1 MEHNDAQL
9 IQRVLQGDQ
18 DAFSP
23 LVEKYQKG
31 VHALVWRKI
40 GDFHIAQE
48 ITQDAFF
55 RAYQKLG
62 TLKNHNQFAGWLYVI
77 AAHLCADWFRKNP
90 PPEQSLE
97 VTDMSE
103 VNEASYSR
111 YVAEKQAAEAD
122 EARREVVKKLLQKLP
137 ESERTVMTLYYL
149 GEMTIKAIS
158 EFLGVSPNTIKSRLS
173 RARDR
178 LKKEEDMIQQH
189 LGSFQLPANLTQNI
203 MNEISRIVPT
213 VPAANKPVVPW
224 VLSAA
229 SAVLIFLLMGAG
241 TQYLSRFQKPYD
253 LNATSERTVEL
264 IEAAFVLDSPAKP
277 AVRNQIGSLSTPGR
291 NPGEGQ
297 KPDAR
302 LFAAALVDETEVSTP
317 KPKWIQTKGPA
328 GGLVNTL
335 FTTRRGDIYAGTST
349 NFYKMADDGHS
360 WKLVVAGGSTSLS
373 LKDWMMG
380 GTQQMVE
387 QDDTLYIATDGEVLT
402 STDDGETWISLG
414 AHPEGQPVGFVI
426 TDGVPE
432 AEADMTLNLA
442 LVEGVYRSVDA
453 GKSWIP
459 LNDGNLAGRK
469 TRAIAA
475 VENTLFAGT
484 DNGLYRRDMDTWER
498 LTIRPAEMSE
508 NQLPIHALAVDE
520 HRLYVAVGD
529 ELTNQNQRGR
539 QLKSLMTGNA
549 QWSLYRSTDQGDTWY
564 SIDPRKRQEGETE
577 RQQKN
582 LFNFDLAS
590 PFPGAETTEIYMP
603 SVKLFATQGRVT
615 VVDAFGEFFYSM
627 NTGETWTAVD
637 VKGSSSYR
645 VPPPV
650 LMMDTNTFYKGTPGG
665 VQHTTDG
672 GKSWHGLTTGLVG
685 TPVQTLIAVKGKL
698 YANSIDGFVCSTDAG
713 ESWVPLPGGLDHGVF
728 IKAFDGALYVKRANH
743 MNTPSPLLR
752 LSTENHRTA
761 FIEDMPAFENIN
773 SQNRGEEIG
782 KILQEAFIEM
792 SKQNPE
798 EGAPPNPEDI
808 DFNQLD
814 IDFEQLNETLNKTI
828 QEQAT
833 SGLMSFIGSFAVSGD
848 TYYVEYGKTLY
859 RWKSGMSEWH
869 NTGLVDTGEDPFAS
883 LLSPDS
889 YSADVV
895 TAYDS
900 ITSMGF
906 KIAVS
911 GSTIYIGKREG
922 HLFQSFDEGDTWNDV
937 TADIPYLFE
946 KFEAIVSAGPTV
958 YVATDKGVAYS
969 SDGTHWHAATDAE
982 GSSLVVSRF
991 AMEGTTV
998 YGQTDKHVYL
1008 LKEGANI
1015 WKRATPE
1022 LPGSVISFAVEGNT
1036 LYVGTANRGVLRF
1049 TLDKSL

>member
-1 MEHNDAQL
+1 MEYNDAQL

-103 VNEASYSR
+103 VNEVSYSR

-158 EFLGVSPNTIKSRLS
+158 EFLGVSPNTVKSRLS
-173 RARDR
+173 RARNR

-203 MNEISRIVPT
+203 MNEISRIVPA

-253 LNATSERTVEL
+253 LNATSERTIEL
-264 IEAAFVLDSPAKP
+264 IEAVFVLDSPAKP
-277 AVRNQIGSLSTPGR
+277 AVRNQAGSLSTPGR
-291 NPGEGQ
+291 NPGAGQ
-297 KPDAR
+297 KPDAQ

-317 KPKWIQTKGPA
+317 KPQWIQTKGPA

-335 FTTRRGDIYAGTST
+335 FTTRRGDIYAGSYT
-349 NFYKMADDGHS
+349 NLYKLADDGHS
-360 WKLVVAGGSTSLS
+360 WKLVFAGSLS
-373 LKDWMMG
+373 SLNMKDFIIG
-380 GTQQMVE
+380 SSTQQMVE
-387 QDDTLYIATDGEVLT
+387 QDDTLYIAIDAEMLI
-402 STDDGETWISLG
+402 STDHGETWDSLG
-414 AHPEGQPVGFVI
+414 AHPKGQPVGLVI
-426 TDGVPE
+426 TDAVPGTE
-432 AEADMTLNLA
+432 AEVTMNLA
-442 LVEGVYRSVDA
+442 LVEGVFRSVDA

-459 LNDGNLAGRK
+459 LNDENLAGRK
-469 TRAIAA
+469 IRAIAA

-484 DNGLYRRDMDTWER
+484 DSGLYRLNTGTWER

-529 ELTNQNQRGR
+529 EITNQNQFGM
-539 QLKSLMTGNA
+539 QLRASLTGNG
-549 QWSLYRSTDQGDTWY
+549 QWSLYRSTDQGNAWY
-564 SIDPRKRQEGETE
+564 SIDPRKGQEHEEEKQRRFQFGGGV
-577 RQQKN
+577 
-582 LFNFDLAS
+582 
-590 PFPGAETTEIYMP
+590 PFPGAEETEIYMP
-603 SVKLFATQGRVT
+603 SIKLFAAEGKVI
-615 VVDAFGEFFYSM
+615 VVDAFGELFYSM
-627 NTGETWTAVD
+627 NTGETWTALD
-637 VKGSSSYR
+637 VKGGSGYN

-650 LMMDTNTFYKGTPGG
+650 LMMNENTFYKGGPSG
-665 VQHTTDG
+665 VQTTIDG
-672 GKSWHGLTTGLVG
+672 GKTWYEFNSGLVG
-685 TPVQTLIAVKGKL
+685 TPVQTLIAVKGEL
-698 YANSIDGFVCSTDAG
+698 YANSTNGFISSTDEG
-713 ESWVPLPGGLDHGVF
+713 ESWMPLPGEIDHGV
-728 IKAFDGALYVKRANH
+728 IIEAFDDTLYVKRGNH
-743 MNTPSPLLR
+743 MNTPSPIAH
-752 LSTENHRTA
+752 LSTEDNSLT
-761 FIEDMPAFENIN
+761 FIPGMPAFESVT
-773 SQNRGEEIG
+773 SQKMDEEMG
-782 KILQEAFIEM
+782 KIMMEALTDEA
-792 SKQNPE
+792 KQSLE
-798 EGAPPNPEDI
+798 KGEPPNPEDV
-808 DFNQLD
+808 DFK
-814 IDFEQLNETLNKTI
+814 QLNEAMSKVM
-828 QEQAT
+828 QEQA
-833 SGLMSFIGSFAVSGD
+833 SAGMLAFIGSFAVNGD

-859 RWKSGMSEWH
+859 RWKPGMGEWH
-869 NTGLVDTGEDPFAS
+869 NTGLVDKGKDPFAS
-883 LLSPDS
+883 LFSGPFD
-889 YSADVV
+889 YSADAS
-895 TAYDS
+895 TAYDTINS
-900 ITSMGF
+900 SGF

-911 GSTIYIGKREG
+911 GSTVYIGKREG
-922 HLFQSFDEGDTWNDV
+922 HLFQSFNEGDTWNDV
-937 TADIPYLFE
+937 TADIPFSFE
-946 KFEAIVSAGPTV
+946 KFKTIAFAGSTV
-958 YVATDKGVAYS
+958 YIATDKGVAYS
-969 SDGTHWHAATDAE
+969 SDGTHWHATTDAE
-982 GSSLVVSRF
+982 GRALVASRL
-991 AMEGTTV
+991 AVEGTTV

-1022 LPGSVISFAVEGNT
+1022 LPGSVISFAVDGNT

-1049 TLDKSL
+1049 NLDKSL

>member
-1 MEHNDAQL
+1 MEYNDAQL

-103 VNEASYSR
+103 VNEVSYSR

-178 LKKEEDMIQQH
+178 LKKEEDMIRQN

-203 MNEISRIVPT
+203 MNEISRIVPA

-241 TQYLSRFQKPYD
+241 THYLSRFQKPYD
-253 LNATSERTVEL
+253 LNATSERTIEL
-264 IEAAFVLDSPAKP
+264 IEAVFVLDSPAKP

-297 KPDAR
+297 KPDAQ

-317 KPKWIQTKGPA
+317 KPQWIQTKGPA

-335 FTTRRGDIYAGTST
+335 FTTSRGDIYAGTST
-349 NFYKMADDGHS
+349 NFYKMSDDGHS

-380 GTQQMVE
+380 GTQHMVE
-387 QDDTLYIATDGEVLT
+387 RNDTLYIATDGEVLT
-402 STDDGETWISLG
+402 STDDGETWTSLG
-414 AHPEGQPVGFVI
+414 AHPKGQPVGLVI
-426 TDGVPE
+426 TDAVPGTE
-432 AEADMTLNLA
+432 AEVTMNLA
-442 LVEGVYRSVDA
+442 LVEGVFRSVDA

-459 LNDGNLAGRK
+459 LNDENLAGRK
-469 TRAIAA
+469 IRAIAA

-484 DNGLYRRDMDTWER
+484 DSGLYRRNMDTWEK

-520 HRLYVAVGD
+520 HRLYVAPGN
-529 ELTNQNQRGR
+529 ELTNQNQIGM
-539 QLKSLMTGNA
+539 QLKSSLTGHA
-549 QWSLYRSTDQGDTWY
+549 QWSLYRSTDQGNTWY
-564 SIDPRKRQEGETE
+564 SIDPRKRQEQEE
-577 RQQKN
+577 KRQQAGQ
-582 LFNFDLAS
+582 FGISF
-590 PFPGAETTEIYMP
+590 PFPGADATEIYMP
-603 SVKLFATQGRVT
+603 SVKLFAAEGKVI

-627 NTGETWTAVD
+627 NTGETWTALD
-637 VKGSSSYR
+637 AKLSSGYN

-650 LMMDTNTFYKGTPGG
+650 LMMNENTFYKGGPSG
-665 VQHTTDG
+665 VQTTING
-672 GKSWHGLTTGLVG
+672 GKTWYEFNSGLVG
-685 TPVQTLIAVKGKL
+685 TPVQTLIAVKGEL
-698 YANSIDGFVCSTDAG
+698 YANSTNGFVSSTDGG
-713 ESWVPLPGGLDHGVF
+713 ESWTPLPGEIDHGVI
-728 IKAFDGALYVKRANH
+728 IKAFDGGLYVKRANH
-743 MNTPSPLLR
+743 MNTPSPIAR
-752 LSTENHRTA
+752 LSTEDNSLT
-761 FIEDMPAFENIN
+761 FIPGMPAFESVT
-773 SQNRGEEIG
+773 SQKMDEEMN
-782 KILQEAFIEM
+782 KIMMQAFTDKA
-792 SKQNPE
+792 KQNLE
-798 EGAPPNPEDI
+798 EGESPNPEDV
-808 DFNQLD
+808 DFK
-814 IDFEQLNETLNKTI
+814 QLNEAMSKVM
-828 QEQAT
+828 QEQA
-833 SGLMSFIGSFAVSGD
+833 SAGMLAFIGSFAVNGD

-859 RWKSGMSEWH
+859 RWKPGMGEWH
-869 NTGLVDTGEDPFAS
+869 NTGLVDKGKDPFAS
-883 LLSPDS
+883 LFSGPFD
-889 YSADVV
+889 YSADAS
-895 TAYDS
+895 TAYDTINS
-900 ITSMGF
+900 SGF

-911 GSTIYIGKREG
+911 GSTVYIGKREG
-922 HLFQSFDEGDTWNDV
+922 HLFQSFNEGDTWNDV
-937 TADIPYLFE
+937 TADIPFPFE
-946 KFEAIVSAGPTV
+946 KFKAIVFAGSTV

-969 SDGTHWHAATDAE
+969 SDGTRWHAATDTKSRAI
-982 GSSLVVSRF
+982 VVSRL
-991 AMEGTTV
+991 AAEGTTV

-1022 LPGSVISFAVEGNT
+1022 LPGSVISFAVDGNT

-1049 TLDKSL
+1049 NLDKSL

>member
-1 MEHNDAQL
+1 M
-9 IQRVLQGDQ
+9 
-18 DAFSP
+18 
-23 LVEKYQKG
+23 
-31 VHALVWRKI
+31 WRKI

-103 VNEASYSR
+103 VNEVSYSR
-111 YVAEKQAAEAD
+111 YVSEKQAAEAD

-213 VPAANKPVVPW
+213 APAANKPVVPW

-229 SAVLIFLLMGAG
+229 SAVLIFLLMGVG

-253 LNATSERTVEL
+253 LNATSERTVDL

-291 NPGEGQ
+291 NPGAGQ

-317 KPKWIQTKGPA
+317 KPQWIQTKGPA

-335 FTTRRGDIYAGTST
+335 FTTRRGDIYAGSYT
-349 NFYKMADDGHS
+349 NLYKLADDGHS

-387 QDDTLYIATDGEVLT
+387 RDDTLYIAIDAEVLT
-402 STDDGETWISLG
+402 STDDGETWASLG
-414 AHPEGQPVGFVI
+414 AHPKGQPVGFVI

-432 AEADMTLNLA
+432 AEADITLNLV
-442 LVEGVYRSVDA
+442 LVEGVYRSVDT
-453 GKSWIP
+453 GKSWIS
-459 LNDGNLAGRK
+459 LNDKNLAGRK
-469 TRAIAA
+469 IRAIAA
-475 VENTLFAGT
+475 LENTLFVGT
-484 DNGLYRRDMDTWER
+484 DSGLYRRDMDTWEK
-498 LTIRPAEMSE
+498 LTIPPAEMSE

-539 QLKSLMTGNA
+539 QLKLSLTGHDP
-549 QWSLYRSTDQGDTWY
+549 WSLYRSTDRGDTWY
-564 SIDPRKRQEGETE
+564 SIDPRERQEGEAE
-577 RQQKN
+577 RQQKR
-582 LFNFDLAS
+582 LLNFDMAS
-590 PFPGAETTEIYMP
+590 PFPGAESTEIYMP
-603 SVKLFATQGRVT
+603 SIKLFATEGRVT

-627 NTGETWTAVD
+627 NTGESWTALD
-637 VKGSSSYR
+637 VKSSSAYR

-650 LMMDTNTFYKGTPGG
+650 LMMDANSFYKGTPSG
-665 VQHTTDG
+665 VQHTTDD
-672 GKSWHGLTTGLVG
+672 GKSWHSLNTGIVG

-698 YANSIDGFVCSTDAG
+698 YANSIDGFVCSTDGG
-713 ESWVPLPGGLDHGVF
+713 ESWAPLPGGLDHGVF
-728 IKAFDGALYVKRANH
+728 IEAFNDALYVKRAND
-743 MNTPSPLLR
+743 MDTPSPLLR
-752 LSTENHRTA
+752 LSTEDHSTA
-761 FIEDMPAFENIN
+761 FIDGMPAFENIN
-773 SQNRGEEIG
+773 VQ
-782 KILQEAFIEM
+782 
-792 SKQNPE
+792 
-798 EGAPPNPEDI
+798 AP
-808 DFNQLD
+808 
-814 IDFEQLNETLNKTI
+814 
-828 QEQAT
+828 A
-833 SGLMSFIGSFAVSGD
+833 GLMSFIGNFVVNGD

-859 RWKSGMSEWH
+859 RWKPGMKEWH

-883 LLSPDS
+883 LLSSPDS
-889 YSADVV
+889 YSADVT

-906 KIAVS
+906 KIVVS
-911 GSTIYIGKREG
+911 GNTVYVGKRDG

-937 TADIPYLFE
+937 TEDIPFPFE
-946 KFEAIVSAGPTV
+946 KFEAIVFAGPTV

-969 SDGTHWHAATDAE
+969 SDGTRWHAATGTE
-982 GSSLVVSRF
+982 SRTLVVSRL
-991 AMEGTTV
+991 AAGGTTV
-998 YGQTDKHVYL
+998 YGQTDQHVYL
-1008 LKEGANI
+1008 LKKDSNT
-1015 WKRATPE
+1015 WKQATPE
-1022 LPGSVISFAVEGNT
+1022 IPGSVISFAVDENT
-1036 LYVGTANRGVLRF
+1036 LYVGTVNRGVLRF
-1049 TLDKSL
+1049 NLDE

>member
-103 VNEASYSR
+103 VNEVSYSR

-189 LGSFQLPANLTQNI
+189 LGSFQLPANLTQDI

-241 TQYLSRFQKPYD
+241 THYLSRFQKPYD

-264 IEAAFVLDSPAKP
+264 IEAAFVLDSPAKS

-291 NPGEGQ
+291 NPGAGQ

-317 KPKWIQTKGPA
+317 KPQWIQTKGPA

-349 NFYKMADDGHS
+349 NFYKIADDGQS

-387 QDDTLYIATDGEVLT
+387 RNDTLYIATDGEVLT
-402 STDDGETWISLG
+402 STDYGETWASLG
-414 AHPEGQPVGFVI
+414 EHPEGQPVGFVI

-469 TRAIAA
+469 IRAIVA

-484 DNGLYRRDMDTWER
+484 DSGLYRRDMDTWER
-498 LTIRPAEMSE
+498 LTIPPAETSE
-508 NQLPIHALAVDE
+508 NQLAIHALAVDE

-529 ELTNQNQRGR
+529 ELTNQNQRAR
-539 QLKSLMTGNA
+539 QLKSSMTGNDP
-549 QWSLYRSTDQGDTWY
+549 WSLYRSTDQGDTWY
-564 SIDPRKRQEGETE
+564 SIDPRNRQEGEAE

-582 LFNFDLAS
+582 LFNFDMAS

-615 VVDAFGEFFYSM
+615 VVDAFGDFFYSM

-637 VKGSSSYR
+637 VKEGSAYR

-650 LMMDTNTFYKGTPGG
+650 LMMGANTFYKGTSGG
-665 VQHTTDG
+665 VQHTTDS
-672 GKSWHGLTTGLVG
+672 GKSWHWLNTGLVG
-685 TPVQTLIAVKGKL
+685 IPVQTLIAVKGKL

-728 IKAFDGALYVKRANH
+728 IEAFDGALYVKRANH
-743 MNTPSPLLR
+743 MDTPSPLLR

-761 FIEDMPAFENIN
+761 FIEGMPAFENIN
-773 SQNRGEEIG
+773 SQNPGEEVG

-798 EGAPPNPEDI
+798 EGAPPNLEDI
-808 DFNQLD
+808 DF
-814 IDFEQLNETLNKTI
+814 EPLNETLNKAM
-828 QEQAT
+828 QEQA
-833 SGLMSFIGSFAVSGD
+833 SAGLMSFIGNFAVSGN

-859 RWKSGMSEWH
+859 RWEPGMTKWH

-883 LLSPDS
+883 LLSSPDS
-889 YSADVV
+889 YSADVA

-911 GSTIYIGKREG
+911 GSTVYVGKRDG
-922 HLFQSFDEGDTWNDV
+922 HLFQSFDEGDSWNDV
-937 TADIPYLFE
+937 TEDIPFPFE
-946 KFEAIVSAGPTV
+946 KFKAIVFAGPTV

-969 SDGTHWHAATDAE
+969 SDGTRWHATTDTESRA
-982 GSSLVVSRF
+982 LVVSRL
-991 AMEGTTV
+991 AAGGTTV
-998 YGQTDKHVYL
+998 YGQTDQHVYL
-1008 LKEGANI
+1008 LKPSSNI
-1015 WKRATPE
+1015 WKQATPE
-1022 LPGSVISFAVEGNT
+1022 LPGSVISFAVDGNT
-1036 LYVGTANRGVLRF
+1036 LYVGTTHRGVLRF
-1049 TLDKSL
+1049 ALDE

>member
-1 MEHNDAQL
+1 MEQNDAQL

-18 DAFSP
+18 DAFGP

-40 GDFHIAQE
+40 GDFHVAQE

-103 VNEASYSR
+103 VNEGSYSR

-178 LKKEEDMIQQH
+178 LKKEEDMIRQN

-213 VPAANKPVVPW
+213 APAANKPIVPW
-224 VLSAA
+224 VFSAA

-253 LNATSERTVEL
+253 LNATSERTIEL
-264 IEAAFVLDSPAKP
+264 IEAVLVLDSPAKS
-277 AVRNQIGSLSTPGR
+277 AVRNQAGSSSTPGR

-297 KPDAR
+297 KPDAQ
-302 LFAAALVDETEVSTP
+302 LFAALVDETKVSTP
-317 KPKWIQTKGPA
+317 KPQWIQTKGPA

-349 NFYKMADDGHS
+349 NFYKMSDDGHS

-373 LKDWMMG
+373 LKDWIMG

-387 QDDTLYIATDGEVLT
+387 RNDTLYIATDGEVLT
-402 STDDGETWISLG
+402 STDYGETWTWIG
-414 AHPEGQPVGFVI
+414 THPKGQPVGFVI

-442 LVEGVYRSVDA
+442 LVEGIYRSVDT

-469 TRAIAA
+469 IRAIVA
-475 VENTLFAGT
+475 VENALFAGT
-484 DNGLYRRDMDTWER
+484 DSGLYRRDMDTWEK
-498 LTIRPAEMSE
+498 LTIRPAERSE
-508 NQLPIHALAVDE
+508 NQLAIHALAVDE
-520 HRLYVAVGD
+520 YRLYVAVGD
-529 ELTNQNQRGR
+529 ELTNQNQRER
-539 QLKSLMTGNA
+539 QLKSSMTGNDP
-549 QWSLYRSTDQGDTWY
+549 WSLYRSTDQGDTWY
-564 SIDPRKRQEGETE
+564 SIDPRNRQEGEAE

-582 LFNFDLAS
+582 LFNFDMAS
-590 PFPGAETTEIYMP
+590 PFPGAESTEIYMP
-603 SVKLFATQGRVT
+603 SVKVFATHGRVT

-627 NTGETWTAVD
+627 NTGETWTAVN
-637 VKGSSSYR
+637 VKGSSAYR

-650 LMMDTNTFYKGTPGG
+650 LMMGANTFYKGTSGG

-672 GKSWHGLTTGLVG
+672 GKSWHWLNTGFVD
-685 TPVQTLIAVKGKL
+685 TPVQTLIALKGRL
-698 YANSIDGFVCSTDAG
+698 YANSINGFVFSTDAG
-713 ESWVPLPGGLDHGVF
+713 ESWTPLPGGLDHGVL
-728 IKAFDGALYVKRANH
+728 IEAFDNTLYVKKANH

-761 FIEDMPAFENIN
+761 FIEGMPAFENIN
-773 SQNRGEEIG
+773 SQNPGEEVG
-782 KILQEAFIEM
+782 KILEEALTKIGG
-792 SKQNPE
+792 QNPE
-798 EGAPPNPEDI
+798 EGVPLNLEDI
-808 DFNQLD
+808 NFEQLD

-833 SGLMSFIGSFAVSGD
+833 SSLMSFIGNFAVSGG
-848 TYYVEYGKTLY
+848 TYYVEYGQTLY
-859 RWKSGMSEWH
+859 RWKPGMMEWH

-883 LLSPDS
+883 LLSSPDS
-889 YSADVV
+889 YSADVA

-911 GSTIYIGKREG
+911 DSTVYVGKRDG
-922 HLFQSFDEGDTWNDV
+922 HLFQSFDEGNTWNDV
-937 TADIPYLFE
+937 TADIPFSFE
-946 KFEAIVSAGPTV
+946 KFEAIAFAGSTV

-969 SDGTHWHAATDAE
+969 SDGTRWHAATDTESRA
-982 GSSLVVSRF
+982 LVVSRL
-991 AMEGTTV
+991 AAGGTTV
-998 YGQTDKHVYL
+998 YGQTDQHVYL
-1008 LKEGANI
+1008 LKAGSNI
-1015 WKRATPE
+1015 WKQATPE
-1022 LPGSVISFAVEGNT
+1022 IPGAVISFAVDGNT
-1036 LYVGTANRGVLRF
+1036 LYVGTAHRGVLRF
-1049 TLDKSL
+1049 NLDE

>member
-1 MEHNDAQL
+1 MEYNDAQL

-31 VHALVWRKI
+31 VHALAWRKI

-55 RAYQKLG
+55 KAYQKLG

-103 VNEASYSR
+103 VNEVSYSR
-111 YVAEKQAAEAD
+111 YVAEKQATEAD

-203 MNEISRIVPT
+203 MNEISRIAPT
-213 VPAANKPVVPW
+213 VPAANKPIVPW

-241 TQYLSRFQKPYD
+241 THYLSRFQKPYD

-291 NPGEGQ
+291 NPGAGQ
-297 KPDAR
+297 KPDAQ

-317 KPKWIQTKGPA
+317 KPQWIQTKGPA

-335 FTTRRGDIYAGTST
+335 FTTSRGDIYAGTST
-349 NFYKMADDGHS
+349 NFYKMSDDGHS

-387 QDDTLYIATDGEVLT
+387 RNDTLYIATDGEVLT
-402 STDDGETWISLG
+402 STDDGETWTSLG
-414 AHPEGQPVGFVI
+414 AHPKGQPVGLVI
-426 TDGVPE
+426 TDTVPG
-432 AEADMTLNLA
+432 AEADTAMNLA
-442 LVEGVYRSVDA
+442 FVEGVFRSVDT
-453 GKSWIP
+453 GKSWTP
-459 LNDGNLAGRK
+459 LNDENLAGRK
-469 TRAIAA
+469 IRAIAA
-475 VENTLFAGT
+475 VENPLFAGT
-484 DNGLYRRDMDTWER
+484 DSGLYRRNMDTWEK

-520 HRLYVAVGD
+520 HRLYVAPGN
-529 ELTNQNQRGR
+529 ELTNQNQIGM
-539 QLKSLMTGNA
+539 QLKSSLTGNSE
-549 QWSLYRSTDQGDTWY
+549 WSLYRSTDQGDTWY
-564 SIDPRKRQEGETE
+564 SIDPRQRQEHEEKKHRPG
-577 RQQKN
+577 Q
-582 LFNFDLAS
+582 FGISF
-590 PFPGAETTEIYMP
+590 PFPGAEATEIYMP
-603 SVKLFATQGRVT
+603 SIKLFATEGRVT

-627 NTGETWTAVD
+627 NTGETWTALD
-637 VKGSSSYR
+637 VKGGSGYN

-650 LMMDTNTFYKGTPGG
+650 LMMDANTFYKGAPSG
-665 VQHTTDG
+665 VQRTIDG
-672 GKSWHGLTTGLVG
+672 GKSWHQMNTGLVD

-698 YANSIDGFVCSTDAG
+698 YANSTNGFVSSTDRG
-713 ESWVPLPGGLDHGVF
+713 ESWMPLPGGIDSGL
-728 IKAFDGALYVKRANH
+728 IMKAFDGILYVKRGNQ
-743 MNTPSPLLR
+743 MNDPSPLCH
-752 LSTENHRTA
+752 LSTEDHNLK
-761 FIEDMPAFENIN
+761 FIEGMPGFERVK
-773 SQNRGEEIG
+773 SHKTDE
-782 KILQEAFIEM
+782 EM
-792 SKQNPE
+792 SRIMMQAFTDKAKQNLE
-798 EGAPPNPEDI
+798 KGVPPNPEDV
-808 DFNQLD
+808 DFTQ
-814 IDFEQLNETLNKTI
+814 FNETLNKVM
-828 QEQAT
+828 QEQA
-833 SGLMSFIGSFAVSGD
+833 SASMMAFIGSFAVNGD

-859 RWKSGMSEWH
+859 RWKPGMGEWH
-869 NTGLVDTGEDPFAS
+869 NTGLVDKGEDAFAS
-883 LLSPDS
+883 LFSGPFD
-889 YSADVV
+889 YSADAS
-895 TAYDS
+895 TAYDTINS
-900 ITSMGF
+900 SGF

-911 GSTIYIGKREG
+911 GSTIYVGKREG

-937 TADIPYLFE
+937 TADIPFSFE
-946 KFEAIVSAGPTV
+946 KFKTIAFAGSTV
-958 YVATDKGVAYS
+958 YIATDKGVAYS
-969 SDGTHWHAATDAE
+969 SDGTRWHAAKDTESRAF
-982 GSSLVVSRF
+982 VVSRL
-991 AMEGTTV
+991 AVEGTTV

-1022 LPGSVISFAVEGNT
+1022 LPGSVISFAVDGNT

-1049 TLDKSL
+1049 NLDKSL